1 MTLDEMCTMAARY
14 SDRYDEFEKNAE
26 GEYEDDAL
34 HYFNVFR
41 DGINEAYREV
51 SRLQAMPDTYTSAK
65 IARDGTIDLT
75 AVFPQVYQL
84 KDIFTE
90 SKAAT
95 AAYVFET
102 KYKVAV
108 TYGAKPGDSVWL
120 YYHYM
125 PDPLEGLNDEPV
137 FSDAIV
143 DPALYVAL
151 AVARMWQSEKKM
163 DFFMQ
168 WYNQYREHLRNV
180 RGTMKALSKMR
191 IPRRLFR

>member
-1 MTLDEMCTMAARY
+1 
-14 SDRYDEFEKNAE
+14 
-26 GEYEDDAL
+26 
-34 HYFNVFR
+34 
-41 DGINEAYREV
+41 
-51 SRLQAMPDTYTSAK
+51 
-65 IARDGTIDLT
+65 
-75 AVFPQVYQL
+75 
-84 KDIFTE
+84 
-90 SKAAT
+90 
-95 AAYVFET
+95 
-102 KYKVAV
+102 
-108 TYGAKPGDSVWL
+108 
-120 YYHYM
+120 M